1 MCRRLGALLM
11 IDDSVENAL
20 KCVTADP
27 PVPVLLF
34 GDYMWNQRVGRYSDI
49 TKETSFED
57 KLKREGGREFWKDD
71 SVALEKEIPPDAPL
85 TRVKDWNEVLE
96 WVEKKTAEGQL

>member
-1 MCRRLGALLM
+1 M
-11 IDDSVENAL
+11 IDDSAENAL

-34 GDYMWNQRVGRYSDI
+34 GDYMWNKRVGRYGDI

-57 KLKREGGREFWKDD
+57 KFAREGGREFWKEESTDRE
-71 SVALEKEIPPDAPL
+71 VPPGAPL
-85 TRVKDWNEVLE
+85 TRVKGWREVVE
-96 WVEKKTAEGQL
+96 WVEKRREEGKL

>member
-57 KLKREGGREFWKDD
+57 KLAREGGREFWKEESADRE
-71 SVALEKEIPPDAPL
+71 VPPGAPL
-85 TRVKDWNEVLE
+85 TRVKGWREVVE
-96 WVEKKTAEGQL
+96 WVEKRREEGKL